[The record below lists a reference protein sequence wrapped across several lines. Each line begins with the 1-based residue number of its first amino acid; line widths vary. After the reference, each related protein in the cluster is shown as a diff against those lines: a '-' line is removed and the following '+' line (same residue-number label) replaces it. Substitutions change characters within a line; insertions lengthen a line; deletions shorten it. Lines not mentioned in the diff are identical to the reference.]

1 MLKLLMIVLA
11 LTNLAGCAIGNKQD
25 YRNAVPTLTTVG
37 HQRVAVGVQD
47 LRPEVV
53 SKSVDED
60 YLGMQRG
67 GFGNPFRVHTR
78 SGQPLADEMA
88 TLLTKA
94 LKSRGSRA
102 DPVHLAPSLNRDQ
115 VAAMLKATKAD
126 KSLLLTLKDWESDT
140 YVGTELRYDAEMKV
154 LGKSGNVLASKT
166 IKGTDQLGS
175 GFWNPQ
181 GVAQEQAPLT
191 FKKKME
197 ELYEGDI
204 AKALSQTGDEPVS
217 KEGSGGDKYA
227 KLASL
232 KKLLDEGALTQAE
245 FEAEKGKILSAE

>member
-1 MLKLLMIVLA
+1 MLRLLMVVLA
-11 LTNLAGCAIGNKQD
+11 LTHFAGCAIGNKQD
-25 YRNAVPTLTTVG
+25 YRKAVPTLTTVG

-94 LKSRGSRA
+94 LRSRGSRA
-102 DPVHLAPSLNRDQ
+102 DPVHLAPSLNKDQ

-154 LGKSGNVLASKT
+154 LGKTGNVLASKT

-204 AKALSQTGDEPVS
+204 AKALSQIGDERVT
-217 KEGSGGDKYA
+217 KEEAGGDKYA

-245 FEAEKGKILSAE
+245 FDSEKRKLLNN